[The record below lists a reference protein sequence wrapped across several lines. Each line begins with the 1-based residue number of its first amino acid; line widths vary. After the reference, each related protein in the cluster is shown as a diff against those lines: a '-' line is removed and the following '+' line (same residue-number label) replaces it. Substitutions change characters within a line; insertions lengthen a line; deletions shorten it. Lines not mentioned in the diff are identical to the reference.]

1 MYACCFTFYFPFQFK
16 GSTPSDCWN
25 KIYRRI
31 NKIRTS
37 SPDDSSAEGG
47 VERIDKTGSD
57 MFGFSNPEVV
67 KLIQVYHIAVEFS
80 YFALNSISSS

>member
-1 MYACCFTFYFPFQFK
+1 MCFSYMYVCLLFYFLFPLQFK

-25 KIYRRI
+25 KIYKRI

-67 KLIQVYHIAVEFS
+67 KLIQVYH
-80 YFALNSISSS
+80 